1 MRHLAGRVTRPD
13 AFFVCGAQRLPG
25 AETAGRG
32 DCRVRRLPAAETAGR
47 RDCRVRNLR
56 GEGNIITKDD
66 RNYIDI

>member
-13 AFFVCGAQRLPG
+13 AFFVCGPQRLPGAETAGRRDCRPWRLPG

-32 DCRVRRLPAAETAGR
+32 DCRA
-47 RDCRVRNLR
+47 RNLR
-56 GEGNIITKDD
+56 GEGNNIAKDD